1 MNRLSASLSR
11 FVDSLLPIIQI
22 VVAVIAAYSIARFG
36 LGHAV
41 PLLAATVTISSL
53 GFTRDA
59 RPSRVLESALGIVVG
74 ITLSEGILL
83 LAGTGVWQIALALT
97 VTLLAARL
105 LSKSNAFAVA
115 AGVQAVL
122 VQILPA
128 PEGGPFVRILDG
140 VVGGVVALI
149 ATAVIPRDPRRLAR
163 RDAKRLFMVFLDS
176 LRSLETALEAADEP
190 AARHALD
197 QLRLS
202 QPLIDSWATSLDS
215 ARSIARISPFLRR
228 HVDELDAQARMLR
241 GMDYAVRNLRVIA
254 RRIDF
259 LVRDGVPR
267 PALASV
273 LGTIATSVTL
283 ISQSLDDPVL
293 AETAQAG
300 LAGSAVHLDPSTV
313 VGDASVTD
321 STIVL
326 MLRPLVVDLLTVAGL
341 DVAKARALLPDV

>member
-122 VQILPA
+122 VLILPA

>member
-11 FVDSLLPIIQI
+11 LVDSLLPIIQI
-22 VVAVIAAYSIARFG
+22 VIAVVAAYSIARYG
-36 LGHAV
+36 LGHAF

-74 ITLSEGILL
+74 ITLSEGILV
-83 LAGTGVWQIALALT
+83 LAGTGVWQIAVALT
-97 VTLLAARL
+97 VTLVAARL

-122 VQILPA
+122 VLILPA
-128 PEGGPFVRILDG
+128 PDGGPFVRILDG

-163 RDAKRLFMVFLDS
+163 RDAKRLFAVFLES
-176 LRSLETALEAADEP
+176 LRSLETALTSADEP

-202 QPLIDSWATSLDS
+202 QPLIDTWATSLDS

-228 HVDELDAQARMLR
+228 HVDELDAQSRMLR

-259 LVRDGVPR
+259 LVRDGAPR

-283 ISQSLDDPVL
+283 VSQSLDDPVL

-313 VGDASVTD
+313 VGGASVTD

-341 DVAKARALLPDV
+341 DIAKARAMLPDV